1 MLYPVRYC
9 ITLFDNQAPPDFGTC
24 FRTTARCT
32 VSPRRLKRSRKA
44 AQAASSALY
53 IRVTYSIILILYS
66 VQLAVSAPFT
76 VGDAAS
82 LAPGGYILSTHVKQG
97 RRRVHHTSLDN
108 LNDRPSNAT
117 VAKTRTLWK
126 ARAGSMSAPISPRRI
141 STMLPL
147 DLDVIIIGYCRSRAS
162 FRPVA

>member
-9 ITLFDNQAPPDFGTC
+9 ITLFGDQVPTDFGTC
-24 FRTTARCT
+24 FRTMARCT
-32 VSPRRLKRSRKA
+32 VLSHRLKQSRKA
-44 AQAASSALY
+44 VQAASSALY
-53 IRVTYSIILILYS
+53 PRFTHSITLILCS

-76 VGDAAS
+76 AGDAVS

-108 LNDRPSNAT
+108 LNDHPSNAT

-126 ARAGSMSAPISPRRI
+126 ARAGSMSAPTLPRRI

-147 DLDVIIIGYCRSRAS
+147 DLDVIIIGYCRS
-162 FRPVA
+162 